1 MIREGGICMRC
12 NKGQMAMYE
21 FLLILVLMGT
31 AGWVFY
37 LYAHKPSES
46 QIYQSGSKP
55 IVQQPEYTSHFGCNN
70 VKIDEFYE
78 EKLHDRNVN
87 SQINRT

>member
-1 MIREGGICMRC
+1 MNRS
-12 NKGQMAMYE
+12 GQMAGYE
-21 FLLILVLMGT
+21 FLVIIILLAA

-55 IVQQPEYTSHFGCNN
+55 IVQQPAYTSHFGCLN
-70 VKIDEFYE
+70 VKIDEYYE
-78 EKLHDRNVN
+78 RKLHDDVVN
-87 SQINRT
+87 SQTNSAR